1 MIKHF
6 VNSGILGAFALVSSA
21 ALVACG
27 DDSSSSGVFSMESSF
42 EMVLSKAKYSYNKKD
57 STLKQVYPVCKEGT
71 LGNLVGPMDADEWD
85 TVTYKAYENK
95 GVITLRK
102 GAEEIKY
109 SLDDGAFPRG
119 FWADPDY
126 DSKPIQNGLRFEKK
140 DLFKKVIRYDGNCL
154 MKDYYSLFRNGVP
167 ALENM
172 DATLAAFY
180 ERFQADGAKVE
191 EKQMLSDIRALNCS
205 ELSMYDGLVKLKAE
219 NFKSSSG
226 TIKVTYAKRTCNVSF
241 QLRYAY
247 EQKDCEAAYEE
258 YKNDTKAAPK
268 FNFDDYY
275 FDVTYTGKDDEY
287 CLDYLILDLKKDKGI
302 PTTKSIKSADFAR
315 GVVKL
320 VVDGLK

>member
-1 MIKHF
+1 
-6 VNSGILGAFALVSSA
+6 
-21 ALVACG
+21 
-27 DDSSSSGVFSMESSF
+27 
-42 EMVLSKAKYSYNKKD
+42 
-57 STLKQVYPVCKEGT
+57 
-71 LGNLVGPMDADEWD
+71 
-85 TVTYKAYENK
+85 
-95 GVITLRK
+95 
-102 GAEEIKY
+102 
-109 SLDDGAFPRG
+109 
-119 FWADPDY
+119 
-126 DSKPIQNGLRFEKK
+126 
-140 DLFKKVIRYDGNCL
+140 

-287 CLDYLILDLKKDKGI
+287 CLDYLILDLKKEKGI